1 MTSYYERHDLSL
13 WKTRKAAENNAR
25 IRNAE
30 FSQLGLTWTA
40 TQKTNG
46 YWTLTKREG
55 NKC

>member
-30 FSQLGLTWTA
+30 FLQFGITWIA
-40 TQKTNG
+40 TQKPNG
-46 YWTLTKREG
+46 YWTLTKKEET
-55 NKC
+55 K

>member
-30 FSQLGLTWTA
+30 FLEFGITWTA
-40 TQKTNG
+40 IQKTNG
-46 YWTLTKREG
+46 WWTVTKRED
-55 NKC
+55 NK